1 MTTIVKTPVN
11 WKETW
16 KERLD
21 TLRLKLELGKMDL
34 REEIEGLEED
44 IKGYFGRLKAQ
55 LKLYVKQHE
64 KARLLVGRLEE
75 LELQL
80 ALGKADTEDL
90 LYLEIRKLR
99 DKMHAIK
106 WDALDWLKEVKDE
119 NVEELKELID
129 DEMEFYTAQLE
140 MINVQLHL
148 GKAEAKE
155 KWDELRK
162 VMTRKLHALR
172 GRLETEAE
180 GKFDDLKKEMAARLR
195 KWADRID

>member
-1 MTTIVKTPVN
+1 MTTIVETPVN

-21 TLRLKLELGKMDL
+21 TLRVKLELGKMDL
-34 REEIEGLEED
+34 RVEIEGLEED
-44 IKGYFGRLKAQ
+44 LKGYFARLKAQ
-55 LKLYVKQHE
+55 LKLYVKHHE

-80 ALGKADTEDL
+80 ALGKADGEDQ

-119 NVEELKELID
+119 NVEELKELIE

-172 GRLETEAE
+172 GRLESEAE
-180 GKFDDLKKEMAARLR
+180 GKYEDLKKDMAARLR